1 MNEVQKD
8 FKVLAVDDNPKNI
21 QVIGSILMEA
31 NYEVGFAMDGKQAL
45 ELLSESKDYD
55 LVLLDVNMPVMN
67 GFETCK
73 AMRSS
78 ELLRETPVIF
88 LTAMNEPENI
98 LTGFDVGGQDYVSK
112 PFNSKELLSR
122 VKTHLDLKRSKD
134 QLKMVNQWLEIKVKE
149 RTLELQ
155 QANAALEIANNEL
168 VFLDKAKGDFLEKL
182 SHEIRAPLA
191 GIMGFITVLQNEM
204 NPSELIELLKY
215 LDVSAARLERFTT
228 ISMLITEL
236 RTKTTSIQREDVKVD
251 DLIEFIR
258 ERQSD
263 QIQLRNMSVV
273 VDKAIDT
280 ITINGEKNLLEICF
294 ESLLDNALKHSPS
307 GSSLKIGIKSIDGQ
321 VICSFIDQGRRFSAE
336 ALTKIYELV
345 SLKDKQFEDNEALD
359 IALVNLIMKA
369 HLGKMEV
376 VNNDNSGAT
385 IRLIF
390 PDHSSINKN

>member
-1 MNEVQKD
+1 MNEIPKD

-45 ELLSESKDYD
+45 ELLTESKDYD

-73 AMRSS
+73 AMRHT
-78 ELLRETPVIF
+78 EFLREIPVIF
-88 LTAMNEPENI
+88 LTALNEPENI

-149 RTLELQ
+149 RTQDLQ
-155 QANAALEIANNEL
+155 KANADLEIANTEL
-168 VFLDKAKGDFLEKL
+168 IFLDKAKGEFLEKL

-191 GIMGFITVLQNEM
+191 GIMGFITVLQNEI
-204 NPSELIELLKY
+204 NPSELLDLLKY

-228 ISMLITEL
+228 TSMLITEL
-236 RTKTTSIQREDVKVD
+236 RTQTTSIIREEVVVD
-251 DLIEFIR
+251 DLIEFVKQ
-258 ERQSD
+258 RQSD
-263 QIQLRNMSVV
+263 QIELRNMSIIVEGAV
-273 VDKAIDT
+273 DT
-280 ITINGEKNLLEICF
+280 ITISGEKNLLEICF
-294 ESLLDNALKHSPS
+294 ESLVDNALKFSPT
-307 GSSLKIGIKSIDGQ
+307 GSKMTISIKREEDL
-321 VICSFIDQGRRFSAE
+321 VVCTFVDQGRRFTGE
-336 ALTKIYELV
+336 TLTKIYDLL

-359 IALVNLIMKA
+359 IALVNLIMNA

-376 VNNDNSGAT
+376 ANNEIGGTT

-390 PDHSSINKN
+390 PDFNSINKI

>member
-1 MNEVQKD
+1 MNEIPKD

-45 ELLSESKDYD
+45 ELLTESKDYD

-73 AMRSS
+73 AMRHT
-78 ELLRETPVIF
+78 EFLREIPVIF
-88 LTAMNEPENI
+88 LTALNEPENI

-149 RTLELQ
+149 RTQDLQ
-155 QANAALEIANNEL
+155 KANADLEIANTEL
-168 VFLDKAKGDFLEKL
+168 IFLDKAKGDFLEKL

-191 GIMGFITVLQNEM
+191 GIMGFITVLQDEI
-204 NPSELIELLKY
+204 NPSELLELLKY

-228 ISMLITEL
+228 TSMLITEL
-236 RTKTTSIQREDVKVD
+236 RTKTTSIIREEVVVD
-251 DLIEFIR
+251 DLIEFVKQ
-258 ERQSD
+258 RQSD
-263 QIQLRNMSVV
+263 QIELRNMSIIVEGAV
-273 VDKAIDT
+273 DT

-294 ESLLDNALKHSPS
+294 ESLVDNALKFSPT
-307 GSSLKIGIKSIDGQ
+307 GSKLTINIKREEDQ
-321 VICSFIDQGRRFSAE
+321 VVCTFVDQGRRFAGE
-336 ALTKIYELV
+336 TLTKIYDLL

-359 IALVNLIMKA
+359 IALVNLIMNA
-369 HLGKMEV
+369 HLGRMEV
-376 VNNDNSGAT
+376 ANNEIGGTT
-385 IRLIF
+385 ICLIF
-390 PDHSSINKN
+390 PDFGSINKI

>member
-1 MNEVQKD
+1 MNEIPKD

-45 ELLSESKDYD
+45 ELLTESKDYD

-73 AMRSS
+73 AMRHT
-78 ELLRETPVIF
+78 EFLREIPVIF
-88 LTAMNEPENI
+88 LTALNEPENI

-149 RTLELQ
+149 RTQDLQ
-155 QANAALEIANNEL
+155 KANGDLEIANTEL
-168 VFLDKAKGDFLEKL
+168 IFLDKAKGDFLEKL

-191 GIMGFITVLQNEM
+191 GIMGFITVLQNEI
-204 NPSELIELLKY
+204 NPSELLELLKY

-228 ISMLITEL
+228 TSMLITEL
-236 RTKTTSIQREDVKVD
+236 RTKTTSIVREEVIVD
-251 DLIEFIR
+251 DLIEFVKQ
-258 ERQSD
+258 RQSD
-263 QIQLRNMSVV
+263 QIELRNMSILVEGAV
-273 VDKAIDT
+273 DT

-294 ESLLDNALKHSPS
+294 ESLVDNALKFSPT
-307 GSSLKIGIKSIDGQ
+307 GSKLTISIKRDEDQ
-321 VICSFIDQGRRFSAE
+321 VVCTFVDQGRRFTGE
-336 ALTKIYELV
+336 TLTKIYDLL

-359 IALVNLIMKA
+359 IALVNLIMNA

-376 VNNDNSGAT
+376 TNNEIGGST

-390 PDHSSINKN
+390 PDFNPINII